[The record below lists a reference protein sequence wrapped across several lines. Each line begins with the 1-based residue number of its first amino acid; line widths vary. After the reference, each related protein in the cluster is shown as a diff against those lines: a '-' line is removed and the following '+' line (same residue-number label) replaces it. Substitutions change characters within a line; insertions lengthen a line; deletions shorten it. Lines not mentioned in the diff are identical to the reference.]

1 MASPSPKLKT
11 TPQKPLLATTTNEP
25 FQPVRIYYAVPDVG
39 ALKAKLQTLACMNVD
54 PTSNCL
60 EWLFDHEAASLRF
73 PGTFE
78 DVPLAKRPIVLGRL
92 QFPRKT
98 AMTLQTNSISRA
110 IEGARFFGARLGP
123 LAVALRARL
132 VNRCFAASEGGITE
146 LAKSLDQDVV
156 VVDPREGEMVLERAF
171 KALKTRE
178 SMLQFFKES
187 QIGEDVPLV
196 EDLQLNPEEETPAF
210 DTLATTLNLRAI
222 RAWEHWQGHTEVTLG
237 SLIRKATEPGK
248 KKTRKA

>member
-248 KKTRKA
+248 KKSRKA

>member
-1 MASPSPKLKT
+1 MAHPKPKT
-11 TPQKPLLATTTNEP
+11 RPQPPLLATTTNEP
-25 FQPVRIYYAVPDVG
+25 FQPVRLYYAVPDAN
-39 ALKAKLQTLACMNVD
+39 ALMANLQGLACMNVD
-54 PTSNCL
+54 PTRNCL

-73 PGTFE
+73 PGTLE
-78 DVPLAKRPIVLGRL
+78 DVPAAMRPIVLGRL
-92 QFPRKT
+92 RFPRRT

-123 LAVALRARL
+123 LAVALRVRV
-132 VNRCFAASEGGITE
+132 VNRCFAASEGDLTE
-146 LAKSLDQDVV
+146 LAMMLDQDVV

-171 KALKTRE
+171 KSLKSRE
-178 SMLQFFKES
+178 GMLQFFKES

-210 DTLATTLNLRAI
+210 DTLATTLNFRAI
-222 RAWEHWQGHTEVTLG
+222 RAREHWKGHTDVTLG

-248 KKTRKA
+248 KKLLRG